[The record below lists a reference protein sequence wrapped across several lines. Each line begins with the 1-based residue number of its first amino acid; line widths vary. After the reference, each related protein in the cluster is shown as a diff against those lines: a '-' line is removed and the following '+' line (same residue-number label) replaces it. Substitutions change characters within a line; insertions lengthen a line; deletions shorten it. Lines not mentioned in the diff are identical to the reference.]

1 MREMVLDTRE
11 MAGEERKLRCK
22 YSVLIGE
29 FPVGNFSCES
39 YGVKVEEEETGEAAC
54 FPDLT
59 VSAQRIDELMELLVR
74 NEVTPTGLEDV
85 IADWL

>member
-39 YGVKVEEEETGEAAC
+39 YGVKVEEEETGETAC

-74 NEVTPTGLEDV
+74 NEATPTGLED
-85 IADWL
+85 ILADWL